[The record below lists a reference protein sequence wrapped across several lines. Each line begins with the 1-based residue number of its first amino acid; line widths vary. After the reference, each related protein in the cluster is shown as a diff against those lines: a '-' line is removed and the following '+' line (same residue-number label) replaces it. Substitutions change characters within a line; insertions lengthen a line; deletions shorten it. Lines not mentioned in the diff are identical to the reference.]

1 MFFHLVFIV
10 SFFQILHLPY
20 AQQEENIPGPLG
32 HVQATGFGNIFF
44 GSNITMGCIPVR
56 RIQENE
62 CADIINKNDL
72 ESNKD
77 IYRVAAKKAV
87 PYRLELCLVFFFLM
101 LDLLYRALGFLQATL
116 PGSFL
121 G

>member
-10 SFFQILHLPY
+10 CFFQILHLPY

-32 HVQATGFGNIFF
+32 HIQATGFGTILF
-44 GSNITMGCIPVR
+44 GSTATLGCIPVR
-56 RIQENE
+56 KIQENE
-62 CADIINKNDL
+62 CTDIISKNDL

-87 PYRLELCLVFFFLM
+87 PYRLELWFFPFFS
-101 LDLLYRALGFLQATL
+101 DV
-116 PGSFL
+116 
-121 G
+121 